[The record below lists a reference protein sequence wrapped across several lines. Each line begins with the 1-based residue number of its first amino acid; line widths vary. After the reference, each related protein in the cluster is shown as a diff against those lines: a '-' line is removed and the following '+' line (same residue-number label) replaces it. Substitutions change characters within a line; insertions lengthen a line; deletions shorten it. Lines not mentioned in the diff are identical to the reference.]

1 MARHE
6 HAFSRETTPV
16 TLTGAAESLLQVI
29 RYGVLSCEP
38 RRHVRHEEDSRIQVS
53 DVHRAEALAGE
64 DTVHYCRPCFA
75 SLAACSEYI
84 FHYSQYCY
92 ILEK

>member
-16 TLTGAAESLLQVI
+16 TLTAAESLLQVI

-38 RRHVRHEEDSRIQVS
+38 RRQVRQEDDSRIQVS

-75 SLAACSEYI
+75 SLAACSGYI

>member
-38 RRHVRHEEDSRIQVS
+38 RRQVRHEEDSRIQVS

-75 SLAACSEYI
+75 SLAACSGYI
-84 FHYSQYCY
+84 YFIIHS
-92 ILEK
+92 IAIF

>member
-29 RYGVLSCEP
+29 RYGILSCEP
-38 RRHVRHEEDSRIQVS
+38 RRQVRQLEEDSRIQVS
-53 DVHRAEALAGE
+53 DVHRAEALTVAGE
-64 DTVHYCRPCFA
+64 DTVHRHP
-75 SLAACSEYI
+75 
-84 FHYSQYCY
+84 
-92 ILEK
+92 